1 MKILQDL
8 KENVFKVIEHYMPL
22 EEFELWLY
30 SSDEL
35 INLMNEDVVLEVFA
49 FNYRQ
54 SDAGYQFRKA
64 IFKFFKEDEFLLWK
78 VKANLRDLI
87 TNNNNRDR
95 ILYDFYYLGYDGY
108 YFLTSI
114 GYYMYHI
121 EDVEYSGNDLKAVLG
136 ELRHNCEKLLSEI
149 EKQELDKPGFRLE
162 DYRSEEK
169 QEYEIPVVTHKWWN
183 FWK

>member
-22 EEFELWLY
+22 EEFESWLY
-30 SSDEL
+30 SSDGL

-78 VKANLRDLI
+78 VKAFI
-87 TNNNNRDR
+87 
-95 ILYDFYYLGYDGY
+95 
-108 YFLTSI
+108 
-114 GYYMYHI
+114 
-121 EDVEYSGNDLKAVLG
+121 
-136 ELRHNCEKLLSEI
+136 
-149 EKQELDKPGFRLE
+149 
-162 DYRSEEK
+162 
-169 QEYEIPVVTHKWWN
+169 VT
-183 FWK
+183 